1 MKCTPAEL
9 RDIYDDYSSRY
20 DRHIRWLERIAGL
33 RNMRRELFQQA
44 RGEVLDVATG
54 TGANYEFFPPSCNV
68 TGIDLSEQMLEIAKT
83 RADKLGRAVQHQ
95 PMNAE
100 QMGYPPESFDTVA
113 SALSLCTIPDPV
125 RALQEMSRVCK
136 KDGKILLLEHGP
148 SNWKII
154 AALQK
159 LLVGDWHVWKYGCHW
174 DREPHQ
180 FVEQAGLSIRSHH
193 RRFFGILHAMEVIK
207 QKEVVISAVFAYS
220 KAQCP

>member
-1 MKCTPAEL
+1 MKCTPDEL
-9 RDIYDDYSSRY
+9 RGIYDDFSSRY

-33 RNMRRELFQQA
+33 RMMRRELFQQA
-44 RGEVLDVATG
+44 FGDVLDVATG
-54 TGANYEFFPPSCNV
+54 TGANYEFFPSSCNV
-68 TGIDLSEQMLEIAKT
+68 TGIDLSEQMLEVAKT
-83 RADKLGRAVQHQ
+83 RANKIGRAVRLQ

-100 QMGYPPESFDTVA
+100 QIEYPSESFDTVA

-159 LLVGDWHVWKYGCHW
+159 LLVGDWHVRKYGCHW
-174 DREPHQ
+174 DREPDQ
-180 FVEQAGLSIRSHH
+180 FVEQAGLSIRSH
-193 RRFFGILHAMEVIK
+193 RRQFFGILHAIEAMK
-207 QKEVVISAVFAYS
+207 
-220 KAQCP
+220 